1 MPQKVGF
8 WNLPRQMDVHEIIVT
23 ECEKTAS
30 TGDSSCLQQDCGG
43 ERAPARPDALRVL
56 EWDLLRSVLGAVYI
70 KAWSSAVCNSR
81 FITAIRTSL
90 PKTLW

>member
-1 MPQKVGF
+1 MPQKVRF
-8 WNLPRQMDVHEIIVT
+8 RNLPRQIDVHEIKVT
-23 ECEKTAS
+23 EYEMTAN

-56 EWDLLRSVLGAVYI
+56 QWDLLRSVLGAVYI
-70 KAWSSAVCNSR
+70 EAWSSAVCNSQ
-81 FITAIRTSL
+81 FITAIRTFL